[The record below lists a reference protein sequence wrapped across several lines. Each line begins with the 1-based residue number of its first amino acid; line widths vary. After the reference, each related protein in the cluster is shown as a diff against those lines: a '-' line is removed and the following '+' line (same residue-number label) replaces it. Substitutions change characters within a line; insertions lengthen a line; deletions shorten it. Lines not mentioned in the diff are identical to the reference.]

1 MLCNEL
7 RGSRPFPVDMERK
20 SRCLDV
26 LDQYNMSMSELALH
40 IGVTRVLVYNVI
52 SGKQPSPTTE
62 SKIATFLN
70 IPKDFLF
77 PPRTAQE
84 IANMRKI
91 EAEKKAR
98 AKKMKAERME
108 KRKEAQGV
116 A

>member
-7 RGSRPFPVDMERK
+7 RGCRPFPIDTERK
-20 SRCLDV
+20 ERCLDV
-26 LDQYNMSMSELALH
+26 LSQYKMTITELAIHL
-40 IGVTRVLVYNVI
+40 GVSKVLISNVI
-52 SGKQPSPTTE
+52 SGRRLSPTMETR
-62 SKIATFLN
+62 IATFLN
-70 IPKDFLF
+70 TPREFLF

-98 AKKMKAERME
+98 AEKMKAERME
-108 KRKEAQGV
+108 IRKKALGV